1 VSEVVERLS
10 LETDGEYPFH
20 PNWKI
25 YGVSIA
31 AEFCS
36 FYLTALYWGARWGAP
51 EPVMTIDMNGWE
63 TYGRETYLLGV
74 EAILHINQPA
84 EMSVRLS
91 SLTLYLQ
98 KMVSAVAKL
107 PFS

>member
-1 VSEVVERLS
+1 MSEVVERLS